1 MRPCCFAASR
11 TACIVSLF
19 CEANCSN
26 PFGFPAVTSNAM
38 ITDIAGLLSRQPT
51 LSTAQRRADSYKAP
65 RASARV
71 QVNRVAFP
79 PDHDIARASVGFI
92 CPLVDRAGA
101 TLLQMLLCSVGESG
115 SAMAGWTSD

>member
-51 LSTAQRRADSYKAP
+51 LLTCSTPGGFLQSAACLCPRPGQPCRLPTKVRHPFRAREQDWRGEP
-65 RASARV
+65 RAAV
-71 QVNRVAFP
+71 
-79 PDHDIARASVGFI
+79 VGVFGRSGKAA
-92 CPLVDRAGA
+92 PGE
-101 TLLQMLLCSVGESG
+101 LLL
-115 SAMAGWTSD
+115 GWT